1 MSKMLATKKGKN
13 ICKDL
18 WKANDWSTQLC
29 FSNLVSDLGRAAVKV
44 PQLVFDLV
52 LWLMA
57 FVECL
62 FHKSLRKFFSSLS
75 EAGAPIPGM
84 RNSSLH
90 NQKWDILEWSLWWCR
105 EWNKILLPAGTSVRV
120 VGKNKVSIKEL
131 EWKWIPRMIFCLQT
145 HLITRVFRVLNIF
158 LSTRQPILSPSVI
171 WTLLCCSLQTFVP
184 HTQGCT
190 FLISWFLTLLQF

>member
-1 MSKMLATKKGKN
+1 MIYSALFFKPGVRPGSCSCESPSAGV
-13 ICKDL
+13 
-18 WKANDWSTQLC
+18 WSGAVVNGLC
-29 FSNLVSDLGRAAVKV
+29 GVYF
-44 PQLVFDLV
+44 F
-52 LWLMA
+52 
-57 FVECL
+57 
-62 FHKSLRKFFSSLS
+62 KSLRKFFSSLS

-105 EWNKILLPAGTSVRV
+105 EWNKILLPAGTSMRV

-131 EWKWIPRMIFCLQT
+131 ERKWIPRMIFCLQT

-158 LSTRQPILSPSVI
+158 LSTRQPILSPFVI

-190 FLISWFLTLLQF
+190 FLISRFLTLLQF